1 MAKEHLNKV
10 LKIRNTNELILSN
23 RKNNNHTSISIY
35 DDLSEDKEEDEWALD
50 NIASFRKT

>member
-10 LKIRNTNELILSN
+10 LKIKNTNELILSN
-23 RKNNNHTSISIY
+23 RKNHTSISIY